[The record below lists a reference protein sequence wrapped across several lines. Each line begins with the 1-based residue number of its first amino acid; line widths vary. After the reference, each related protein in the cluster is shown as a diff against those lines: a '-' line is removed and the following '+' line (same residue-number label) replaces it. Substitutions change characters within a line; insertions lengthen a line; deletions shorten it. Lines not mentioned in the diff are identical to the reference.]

1 MMFRVEQHIIF
12 LTLAGSHAHGT
23 AREGSDVDLRGVCV
37 APLSARLSLFSTF
50 EQYEGPLPDGLAP
63 SVIPRLR
70 AHPTAARGLDVKT
83 ECVIFDIAKFIG
95 LCADANPNALEI
107 LFADE
112 RDWVL
117 ETPAWR
123 QLHKE
128 RHGFLTTKVQQTFL
142 GYAMA
147 QLKKIKSHRS
157 WLLNPPAR
165 KPTREDFGLPASGG
179 TLSRDDQNRI
189 EESIADRIRGYGI
202 DNVDMPKAIRIAV
215 QERMDAF
222 LRDALSAS
230 DADIDDSMRAVASHA
245 LSLPGDV
252 IAALNAEKRYR
263 AAMKQWDSYQ
273 VWKSHRNRVRAD
285 LEHEYG
291 YDTKHA
297 MHLIRLMR
305 MGIEVLER
313 GELFVRRP
321 DAAELNAIRDGAMSF
336 DELLAA
342 AASLKEV
349 MEYAASTAGLP
360 DDVDREQID
369 RLALGLMSTSSRSM
383 E

>member
-1 MMFRVEQHIIF
+1 MFQVEQHTIF

-23 AREGSDVDLRGVCV
+23 ARAGSDVDLRGVCV
-37 APLSARLSLFSTF
+37 APLPARLSLFSTF
-50 EQYEGPLPDGLAP
+50 EQYEGPLLGGLAD
-63 SVIPRLR
+63 SVMPRLL
-70 AHPTAARGLDVKT
+70 AHATAARGLDIKT
-83 ECVIFDIAKFIG
+83 ECVIFDIAKFVR
-95 LCADANPNALEI
+95 LCAEANPNALEI

-112 RDWVL
+112 RDWVF

-123 QLHKE
+123 QLHRE
-128 RHGFLTTKVQQTFL
+128 RRRFLTRKVQQTFL

-147 QLKKIKSHRS
+147 QLKKIKTHRS

-165 KPTREDFGLPASGG
+165 KPSREDFGLPASGG

-189 EESIADRIRGYGI
+189 EQSIADTIRSYGI
-202 DNVDMPKAIRIAV
+202 DNIDMPRFTRIAV

-222 LRDALSAS
+222 FRDVLSAS
-230 DADIDDSMRAVASHA
+230 DGDIDDGMRAVASRA

-252 IAALNAEKRYR
+252 IVALNAEKRYR
-263 AAMKQWDSYQ
+263 AAMKHWDSYQ
-273 VWKSHRNRVRAD
+273 IWKSQRNRARAE
-285 LEHEYG
+285 LEREHG

-305 MGIEVLER
+305 MGLEVFER
-313 GELFVRRP
+313 GDVFVRRP

-342 AASLKEV
+342 ATRLKEA
-349 MEYAASTAGLP
+349 MEQAASTARLP
-360 DDVDREQID
+360 DDVDREQVD
-369 RLALGLMSTSSRSM
+369 RLALGLMSTRSSAI